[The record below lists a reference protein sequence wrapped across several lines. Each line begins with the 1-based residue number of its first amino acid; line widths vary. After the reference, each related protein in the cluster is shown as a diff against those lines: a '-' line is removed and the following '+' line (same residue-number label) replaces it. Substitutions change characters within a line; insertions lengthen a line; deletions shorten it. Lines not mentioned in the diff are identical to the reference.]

1 MESIFLILTVGAL
14 NVACFFI
21 GAKVGQTVTK
31 GEMIEA
37 PAVHP
42 FKAYREHQEQR
53 AANAEADK
61 LDAIMH
67 NINSYGGTSA
77 GQRDI
82 PQ

>member
-31 GEMIEA
+31 GEKIEIPIPHPIEA
-37 PAVHP
+37 H
-42 FKAYREHQEQR
+42 REREEQR
-53 AANAEADK
+53 AANADADK